1 MRLRG
6 ANVVIIGGSSGMG
19 FAAAQLV
26 KNEGAKVIIASRSSE
41 KLQRAVEQLGDAQAI
56 VADMT
61 NESDVERIFR
71 DLDHVDHVFVSAGG
85 YFGAKVIGTDLDI
98 FRSNV
103 AQKFWG
109 PLYIVRNAAPKM
121 TNGSITFLTGQL
133 ASRPAADAVVTSAMH
148 AALETLAKGLAL
160 ELAPIR
166 VNALAA
172 GIIDTP
178 LWGDFRDE
186 AEQDASKT
194 LPVKRMGSAQEVAQ
208 AVILLMTNGFI
219 TGEILHVDGG
229 GRLV

>member
-1 MRLRG
+1 
-6 ANVVIIGGSSGMG
+6 
-19 FAAAQLV
+19 
-26 KNEGAKVIIASRSSE
+26 
-41 KLQRAVEQLGDAQAI
+41 
-56 VADMT
+56 
-61 NESDVERIFR
+61 
-71 DLDHVDHVFVSAGG
+71 
-85 YFGAKVIGTDLDI
+85 
-98 FRSNV
+98 
-103 AQKFWG
+103 
-109 PLYIVRNAAPKM
+109 
-121 TNGSITFLTGQL
+121 
-133 ASRPAADAVVTSAMH
+133 MH

-186 AEQDASKT
+186 AEQDTSKT